1 MSTTRI
7 NTNVQAMRTLSQL
20 NSTNNE
26 LGLRQLRLAT
36 GSRINRAEDDSAGYT
51 IAKKLQARTRG
62 QAQALSNISDAKSML
77 TVGEGSLNSVMDIL
91 HTMKEK
97 AIQAANDTMGSDERT
112 AIETQMDALYSEIG
126 DIISNTEFNG
136 QNLFD
141 GSTKSFQV
149 DADSSDAF
157 TFQLANFSDAGDV
170 VAGVSSDGRA
180 ATVSTP
186 VTSAGG
192 QYDAW
197 TGTNGGVTIEDN
209 SYTGTHS
216 GSLYF
221 RKDGTD
227 LLVSTEDT
235 AAGFASPLQTV
246 DLTGYTAGTGLT
258 VQGMTISFDDA
269 VGAMTDNEGF
279 SIDVEAAV
287 AAGADT
293 YVGALST
300 AADAQTAIG
309 HIDTAISTVAT
320 ELSQLG
326 DAQSRLT
333 LKQDNVQGAMTN
345 YEAAR
350 SRIEDADFAKEQMEI
365 VKLQILQQT
374 STASLAQAN
383 SAPQSVL
390 SLF

>member
-7 NTNVQAMRTLSQL
+7 NTNIQAMRTLTQL

-91 HTMKEK
+91 QTMKEK
-97 AIQAANDTMGSDERT
+97 AIQAANDTMGADERS

-126 DIISNTEFNG
+126 DIIGNTDFNS

-149 DADSSDAF
+149 DADSGDAF
-157 TFQLANFSDAGDV
+157 TVQLANFADAGDV
-170 VAGVSSDGRA
+170 VAGVSSSGRA

-197 TGTNGGVTIEDN
+197 AGVNGGVTIEDN

-221 RKDGTD
+221 RKDGTN

-235 AAGFASPLQTV
+235 ASGFASPLQTV
-246 DLTGYTAGTGLT
+246 DLTGYTAGSDLT

-269 VGAMTDNEGF
+269 LGDLVDNEGF
-279 SIDVEAAV
+279 SIDVQAAI
-287 AAGADT
+287 AAGGDT
-293 YVGALST
+293 YVGALGT
-300 AADAQTAIG
+300 ASDAQAAIG
-309 HIDTAISTVAT
+309 NIDAAITNVAT
-320 ELSQLG
+320 ELSRLG

-350 SRIEDADFAKEQMEI
+350 SRIEDADFAQEQMEI

-383 SAPQSVL
+383 TAPQSVL